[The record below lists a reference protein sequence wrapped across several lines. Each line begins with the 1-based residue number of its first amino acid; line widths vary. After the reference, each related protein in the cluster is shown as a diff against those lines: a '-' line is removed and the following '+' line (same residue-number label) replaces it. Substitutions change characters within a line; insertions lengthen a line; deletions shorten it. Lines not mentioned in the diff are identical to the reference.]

1 MKKLLFTLIL
11 APCCLMPLKA
21 HSFDASVRGF
31 IALDALNFEKI
42 AGSKGASVIGIGV
55 LDLKIFAEQDDMSAA
70 IKLDLDGKLDRE
82 NNIFEEAYAT
92 YKGIPNVR
100 LMLGKGV
107 VRFQNLHWGAVENT
121 YQDGGTVIQADNNYR
136 KLSRKAFIAASYGGR
151 SKGFI
156 NQFTLFGDSTE
167 NYTDQNGDKQ
177 YVTSTRRVGS
187 TTYSTITGYKTE
199 EVTAFNTSREFGL
212 ANKLELFTTDS
223 LKLTFGQFYYKNR
236 MHNKANYALDIGLN
250 YESSTMEIWV
260 DSLYGFSSKLPY
272 EPYTT
277 KAKNEYFLQVGMEY
291 FLNEKWS
298 LVENVEGLLIK
309 DLQHTYAQFT
319 ENGTTYYPTTQQ
331 ERKSNVTNK
340 IKTYKIESAIKYKI
354 TKSAQI
360 TFGGLYEK
368 KIVESN
374 GVKGLKFVQDVRN
387 ANRDAYK
394 LATSIS
400 FWF

>member
-11 APCCLMPLKA
+11 APCCLMPIKA

-31 IALDALNFEKI
+31 IALDALNFEKV
-42 AGSKGASVIGIGV
+42 AGSRGASVIGIGV

-100 LMLGKGV
+100 LSLGKGV
-107 VRFQNLHWGAVENT
+107 VRFQNLHWGAVENS
-121 YQDGGTVIQADNNYR
+121 YQDGGSVIQSDNQYR
-136 KLSRKAFIAASYGGR
+136 KVSRKAFLAVSYGGR
-151 SKGFI
+151 SLGFI
-156 NQFTLFGDSTE
+156 NQFTVWGDSTE
-167 NYTDQNGDKQ
+167 MYTDQNGKFQ
-177 YVTSTRRVGS
+177 YVTSRSGNNNI
-187 TTYSTITGYKTE
+187 ITGYRTE
-199 EVTAFNTSREFGL
+199 EVTAFNTSKQTGL
-212 ANKLELFTTDS
+212 ANKLELFATDS
-223 LKLTFGQFYYKNR
+223 TKFTFGQFYYKNKF
-236 MHNKANYALDIGLN
+236 HNKANYAVDIGMN
-250 YESSTMEIWV
+250 YESSVMEIWV
-260 DSLYGFSSKLPY
+260 DTLYGFSSKLPY
-272 EPYTT
+272 ESYTT
-277 KAKNEYFLQVGMEY
+277 KAKNEYFIQVGMEY

-298 LVENVEGLLIK
+298 LVENVEGLYIK
-309 DLQHTYAQFT
+309 DLQHTYPTGTFT
-319 ENGTTYYPTTQQ
+319 GVDGNTYASSSQQ
-331 ERKSNVTNK
+331 LRKSNVTNK
-340 IKTYKIESAIKYKI
+340 ITTYKLESAVKYKI
-354 TKSAQI
+354 TKSAQV
-360 TFGGLYEK
+360 TVGGLYEK